1 MQHVVPKARKK
12 LGNKIDRQIYNHGH
26 IFNLNEF
33 NKELHL
39 YVFVDLITN
48 LPKTKFE
55 PVEISGDLSLILLIY
70 ARELELSEAMSWR
83 HFMKHLN
90 QSPSNFR

>member
-55 PVEISGDLSLILLIY
+55 PVEISGDLSIILLIY
-70 ARELELSEAMSWR
+70 ARELELSEVMSWR